1 MKQIRRGVFE
11 TNSSST
17 HSISIAYGT
26 PLLGS
31 LYVVDGIVTIHPGE
45 FDWATE
51 TYNDSYTKA
60 SYCYTYCVNYK
71 LDKLSMLRYVIE
83 LQTGAKVNF
92 VDNGDTG
99 YIDHASLDIAAE
111 PFESDETLRQFIFS
125 LSSVLETSNDN
136 DY

>member
-31 LYVVDGIVTIHPGE
+31 LEVVDGIVTIHPDE
-45 FDWATE
+45 FGWAVE
-51 TYNDSYTKA
+51 TYNDPESKA
-60 SYCYTYCVNYK
+60 SYCYTYCVNYN
-71 LDKLSMLRYVIE
+71 LDKLSMLRRVIE
-83 LQTGAKVNF
+83 AQTGAKVTF

-111 PFESDETLRQFIFS
+111 PFKSDEALRQFIFS
-125 LSSVLETSNDN
+125 LSSVLYTDNDN
-136 DY
+136 Y